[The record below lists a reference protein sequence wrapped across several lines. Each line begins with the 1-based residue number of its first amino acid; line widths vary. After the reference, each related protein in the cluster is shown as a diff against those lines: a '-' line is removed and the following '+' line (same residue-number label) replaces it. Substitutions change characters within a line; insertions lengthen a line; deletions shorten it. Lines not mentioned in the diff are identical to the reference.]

1 MPDAGA
7 AQPAARC
14 EPRPPAPYVTA
25 ALRRGAAPRAHP
37 ATGRQGPAR
46 HPAKRGPPG
55 RLGSPGTAR
64 RHLSAGGAQAPPP
77 APRRGGFERAP
88 SWPGAPGHR
97 GGAKPPSDLRGR
109 APPPP
114 PARPRPGGAGPPRG
128 AREARDAAGRGRRSL
143 FLAPAPANRKPP
155 RREAPPPPPA
165 GDWQAGRPV
174 RAALAPRRSQ
184 PARARGRRRE
194 FRAGRRAGGRRCR
207 PGPLSRCKPHL
218 SAFPHRQSK

>member
-97 GGAKPPSDLRGR
+97 GGGKASKRPPRPGPA
-109 APPPP
+109 APSRPTPSRRRWAA
-114 PARPRPGGAGPPRG
+114 ARCPGGAGRSRPRPPLIVPRTSPGKQEAASARG
-128 AREARDAAGRGRRSL
+128 AP
-143 FLAPAPANRKPP
+143 PAP
-155 RREAPPPPPA
+155 
-165 GDWQAGRPV
+165 
-174 RAALAPRRSQ
+174 
-184 PARARGRRRE
+184 
-194 FRAGRRAGGRRCR
+194 GG
-207 PGPLSRCKPHL
+207 
-218 SAFPHRQSK
+218 